1 MKKTL
6 KIAAL
11 CMALCMAVTAF
22 AACGGADT
30 GNASVSEIYTALN
43 EAVEFPEMLSL
54 SEADLMSYLGID
66 SSLYTEKEAHIP
78 LTAVSGDMVL
88 IFKAAD
94 DAGVSAIREKLE
106 NYRSQKL
113 AEMNNYLPDEYE
125 KIGKSSVKT
134 SGSIVWLVVSAEQEA
149 AEAAVEGCLK

>member
-1 MKKTL
+1 M
-6 KIAAL
+6 IAA
-11 CMALCMAVTAF
+11 
-22 AACGGADT
+22 AD
-30 GNASVSEIYTALN
+30 GKV
-43 EAVEFPEMLSL
+43 
-54 SEADLMSYLGID
+54 
-66 SSLYTEKEAHIP
+66 
-78 LTAVSGDMVL
+78 
-88 IFKAAD
+88 KAAD